1 MSTKS
6 KTKKKIKN
14 QALSYAYS
22 KAVVPFP
29 EIVSEKVTPPTSETP
44 LTDNKSLFDKKKLT
58 PEEQAIEY
66 MSTYKKFERA
76 IVCNFYTGGGKY
88 TNGILNSIYRGFNPL
103 NP

>member
-1 MSTKS
+1 MPAKS
-6 KTKKKIKN
+6 RKKNKN
-14 QALSYAYS
+14 QSGSYAYS
-22 KAVVPFP
+22 RETVPFP
-29 EIVSEKVTPPTSETP
+29 ESDSEKVKPPATDLNLSDSSKLFIQKE
-44 LTDNKSLFDKKKLT
+44 LTN
-58 PEEQAIEY
+58 EEQAIQY

>member
-6 KTKKKIKN
+6 KKKSKN
-14 QALSYAYS
+14 QSNSYAYS
-22 KAVVPFP
+22 KETVPFP
-29 EIVSEKVTPPTSETP
+29 ELDSEKVKPPATDLNLPDSSKLFVQKE
-44 LTDNKSLFDKKKLT
+44 LTN
-58 PEEQAIEY
+58 EEQAIAY
-66 MSTYKKFERA
+66 MSTYKKFERV

>member
-6 KTKKKIKN
+6 KNKD
-14 QALSYAYS
+14 QAGSYAYS
-22 KAVVPFP
+22 RETVPFP
-29 EIVSEKVTPPTSETP
+29 ELDGEKVKPPLADLSLP
-44 LTDNKSLFDKKKLT
+44 DNSNLFVQRELSQ
-58 PEEQAIEY
+58 EEKAIEY
-66 MSTYKKFERA
+66 MSTYKKFERV